1 MLDRTR
7 LVLVS
12 GHAFGAA
19 AFAGILSSDG
29 FLEDQ
34 LEVSAV
40 IGLPEEK
47 ARKTVGYRSP
57 APLAAEHEVQY
68 LDAPDGRLAGLA
80 GLMRSIRPHYLL
92 VIGWSSL
99 ICPEVLGIPVEA
111 GEAESDGRP
120 DGVGCIGMHP
130 TKLPEGRG
138 QAPIPWTIIKGLSHT
153 ALSVFFLEEAADTGA
168 VIAQYPLEVRPRET
182 ASSLFYKMEH
192 VHFRAGAELAAGLAH
207 RSVTGSKQDE
217 SAASRWPRRRPDDG
231 ELTSAMTCEEVDR
244 QVRALLGPYPRAFV
258 DRDGSRIPVRGVVP
272 LDSPHPHP
280 RLVQNAEGSVF
291 PFRCADGVVGLIPD
305 SGNGPAPVR
314 TGRQERE
321 EQARELRGAADL
333 AEKAGA
339 PSGVANHAGA
349 GGRCRSRRGRTLAP
363 WRRNPWRTQT
373 HGPLRADPS
382 RLGACRRVA
391 ALPAAHPG

>member
-1 MLDRTR
+1 MPPRTR

-12 GHAFGAA
+12 GHAFGVA
-19 AFAGILSSDG
+19 AFAGILSADG

-57 APLAAEHEVQY
+57 APLAAEHQVRY

-80 GLMRSIRPHYLL
+80 GLIGDIQPHYLL

-99 ICPEVLGIPVEA
+99 IGPEVLRIPAEA
-111 GEAESDGRP
+111 AAVNGDGLP
-120 DGVGCIGMHP
+120 HGGGCIGMHP

-138 QAPIPWTIIKGLSHT
+138 QAPIPWTIIKGLSRT

-168 VIAQYPLEVRPRET
+168 LIAQYPVEVRPRET

-192 VHFRAGAELAAGLAH
+192 AHFSAGAELAAGLAD
-207 RSVTGSKQDE
+207 RSVTGSQQDE
-217 SAASRWPRRRPDDG
+217 STASSWPRRRPDDG
-231 ELTSAMTCEEVDR
+231 ELTSAMTCDEVDR

-258 DRDGSRIPVRGVVP
+258 TYDGGRIPVRGVVP
-272 LDSPHPHP
+272 LVYSLSH
-280 RLVQNAEGSVF
+280 RQLVQDTDDSVL

-305 SGNGPAPVR
+305 SSDGLAPVR
-314 TGRQERE
+314 RGQAEQEA
-321 EQARELRGAADL
+321 QVRELRGAA
-333 AEKAGA
+333 AGNRGA
-339 PSGVANHAGA
+339 AAG
-349 GGRCRSRRGRTLAP
+349 R
-363 WRRNPWRTQT
+363 
-373 HGPLRADPS
+373 
-382 RLGACRRVA
+382 
-391 ALPAAHPG
+391 